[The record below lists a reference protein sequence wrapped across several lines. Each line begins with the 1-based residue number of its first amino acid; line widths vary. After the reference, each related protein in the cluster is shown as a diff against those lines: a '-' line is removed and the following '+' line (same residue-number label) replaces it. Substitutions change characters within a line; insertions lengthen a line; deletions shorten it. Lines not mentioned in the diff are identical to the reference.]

1 MIVELHLIHQVC
13 TVNTLQHQPVNVDMV
28 MVVLLGTIHA
38 ITMHGHVVMATVS
51 MAM

>member
-13 TVNTLQHQPVNVDMV
+13 TVNTLQHQPVNIDMV
-28 MVVLLGTIHA
+28 IVLLGTIHA
-38 ITMHGHVVMATVS
+38 IIMHGHVVVAFVS